1 MGKNTRETPNAPAGN
16 LWLDQARATRVRFHV
31 LALGCSLALLM
42 YIHRQ
47 AFVRAMPEIKND
59 LDLNTEQMG
68 YLAAAF
74 LVAYGIF
81 QVPCGLIG
89 DRFGARNLLTILV
102 LGWSLLTGLA
112 TLTGVVPMGVG
123 WQFSFLLGL
132 RILFGAFQA
141 GGFPVWARV
150 MADWIPVSERGSGQG
165 TIWMF
170 SRVGGALSPFLFLW
184 LFQYFGTWRT
194 PLWVLAG
201 LGLVWCAA
209 FWPWFRNRP
218 ADMPQV
224 NSAERAIIASGRVA
238 SVAPRGPVP
247 WRKLLSSANVWS
259 LCLMYGFVGFSG
271 NFITNLLP
279 LYLADTRKLTPETT
293 TWLAGLPLAFGVV
306 SCLLG
311 GFLSDFVSRYWG
323 SRKWGRRL
331 NASAGLAL
339 AGVALLAVPWA
350 ESTWLLALLL
360 SASFFFNDLN
370 IGPAWAACADVGEH
384 YAGTISGAMN
394 MIGQFAG
401 AAGMAMAG
409 AMLHRGHAEL
419 LFLVFAGSY
428 LLAAMCWFG
437 VDVTKP
443 ISDGPD
449 PAPALVNP
457 ALTPVR

>member
-1 MGKNTRETPNAPAGN
+1 MGKNNLETPNTPPGN
-16 LWLDQARATRVRFHV
+16 HRPGQAKATRVRFQV
-31 LALGCSLALLM
+31 LALGCGLALLT
-42 YIHRQ
+42 YVHRQ
-47 AFVRAMPEIKND
+47 AFVRAMPEIKHD
-59 LDLNTEQMG
+59 LELNAEQMG

-74 LVAYGIF
+74 LAAYGVF

-89 DRFGARNLLTILV
+89 DRLGARHLLTILV
-102 LGWSLLTGLA
+102 LGWSLLTGVA
-112 TLTGVVPMGVG
+112 ALTGVVPIGVG

-132 RILFGAFQA
+132 RILFGIFQA

-150 MADWIPVSERGSGQG
+150 MADWIPVSERGTGQG

-184 LFQYFGTWRT
+184 LFQYFETWRT

-201 LGLVWCAA
+201 LGVVWCAV

-218 ADMPQV
+218 EDMPQV
-224 NSAERAIIASGRVA
+224 NAAERDLISSGRTA
-238 SVAPRGPVP
+238 SVAQHGPVP

-279 LYLADTRKLTPETT
+279 LYLADNRKMTPEAT

-306 SCLLG
+306 SCVLG
-311 GFLSDFVSRYWG
+311 GFLSDFVSRRWD

-331 NASAGLAL
+331 NASVGLAL
-339 AGVALLAVPWA
+339 AGLTLLAVPWA
-350 ESTWLLALLL
+350 ESIWLLALLL

-370 IGPAWAACADVGEH
+370 IGPAWAACADIGEH

-409 AMLHRGHAEL
+409 AMLHRGHTDL
-419 LFLVFAGSY
+419 LFIVFAGSY
-428 LLAAMCWFG
+428 ALAAVCWFG

-443 ISDGPD
+443 IGENLD
-449 PAPALVNP
+449 PVSLPAKSV
-457 ALTPVR
+457 LTPIR

>member
-1 MGKNTRETPNAPAGN
+1 MGRNNREAPPVPSEE
-16 LWLDQARATRVRFHV
+16 ARPGPAKATRVRFHV
-31 LALGCSLALLM
+31 LALGCGLALLT

-59 LDLNTEQMG
+59 LNLDAEQMG

-74 LVAYGIF
+74 LLAYGIF

-89 DRFGARNLLTILV
+89 DRLGARHLLTILV

-112 TLTGVVPMGVG
+112 ALAGVVPTGVG

-132 RILFGAFQA
+132 RFLFGIFQA

-150 MADWIPVSERGSGQG
+150 MADWIPVSERGTGQG

-184 LFQYFGTWRT
+184 LFQYFDSWRI

-201 LGLVWCAA
+201 LGVVWCAI

-224 NSAERAIIASGRVA
+224 NAAERELIAKGRTDSA
-238 SVAPRGPVP
+238 ADRGPVP
-247 WRKLLSSANVWS
+247 WRKLLSSVNVWS

-271 NFITNLLP
+271 NFMTNLLP
-279 LYLADTRKLTPETT
+279 LYLADNRKLSPETT
-293 TWLAGLPLAFGVV
+293 TWLAGLPLALGVV
-306 SCLLG
+306 SCALG
-311 GFLSDFVSRYWG
+311 GFLSDFVSRRWG

-331 NASAGLAL
+331 FASIGLAL
-339 AGVALLAVPWA
+339 AGLTLLAVPWVEA
-350 ESTWLLALLL
+350 TWLLALLL

-370 IGPAWAACADVGEH
+370 IGPAWAACADIGED

-401 AAGMAMAG
+401 AAGMAIAG
-409 AMLHRGHAEL
+409 AMLHRGHTEL
-419 LFLVFAGSY
+419 LFMVFAGSY
-428 LLAAMCWFG
+428 ALATVCWFG
-437 VDVTKP
+437 VDVTRP
-443 ISDGPD
+443 IGKNPEPKSSN
-449 PAPALVNP
+449 VNP

>member
-1 MGKNTRETPNAPAGN
+1 MGKNNRETPQASPGDRRLGPAKP
-16 LWLDQARATRVRFHV
+16 TRVRFQV
-31 LALGCSLALLM
+31 LALGCSLALLT

-89 DRFGARNLLTILV
+89 DRLGARHLLTILV
-102 LGWSLLTGLA
+102 LGWSLLTGVA
-112 TLTGVVPMGVG
+112 ALTGVVPTGVG
-123 WQFSFLLGL
+123 WQFSFLLAL
-132 RILFGAFQA
+132 RFLFGIFQA

-165 TIWMF
+165 TVWMF

-201 LGLVWCAA
+201 LGLVWCAV

-218 ADMPQV
+218 EDMPQV
-224 NSAERAIIASGRVA
+224 NAAERELIASGREAAVA
-238 SVAPRGPVP
+238 QRGPVP
-247 WRKLLSSANVWS
+247 WRKLFTSLSVWS

-279 LYLADTRKLTPETT
+279 LYLADNRKLTPETT

-306 SCLLG
+306 SCVLG
-311 GFLSDFVSRYWG
+311 GFLSDFVSRRWG

-331 NASAGLAL
+331 IASVGLAL
-339 AGVALLAVPWA
+339 AGLALLAVPWVEA
-350 ESTWLLALLL
+350 VWLLALLL
-360 SASFFFNDLN
+360 SASFFFNDLS

-401 AAGMAMAG
+401 AAGMALAG
-409 AMLHRGHAEL
+409 VLLQRGHAEL
-419 LFLVFAGSY
+419 LFIVFAGSY
-428 LLAAMCWFG
+428 ALAAVCWFG

-443 ISDGPD
+443 IGGPD
-449 PAPALVNP
+449 PASSIVKP

>member
-1 MGKNTRETPNAPAGN
+1 MGKNNRETPDASPGN
-16 LWLDQARATRVRFHV
+16 RRPGQAKPTRVRFRV
-31 LALGCSLALLM
+31 LALGCSLALLT

-74 LVAYGIF
+74 LVAYGLF

-89 DRFGARNLLTILV
+89 DRLGARHLLTFLV
-102 LGWSLLTGLA
+102 LGWSLLTGVASLA
-112 TLTGVVPMGVG
+112 GVAPTGVG
-123 WQFSFLLGL
+123 WQFLFLLSL
-132 RILFGAFQA
+132 RFLFGIFQA

-165 TIWMF
+165 TVWMF

-201 LGLVWCAA
+201 LGLVWCAV

-218 ADMPQV
+218 EDMPQV
-224 NSAERAIIASGRVA
+224 NAAERELIASGRAA
-238 SVAPRGPVP
+238 SAAQRGPVP
-247 WRKLLSSANVWS
+247 WRKLLSSVSVWS

-279 LYLADTRKLTPETT
+279 LYLADNRKLTPETT

-306 SCLLG
+306 SCVLG
-311 GFLSDFVSRYWG
+311 GFLSDFVSRRWG

-339 AGVALLAVPWA
+339 AGLALLAVPWVEA
-350 ESTWLLALLL
+350 VWLLALLL
-360 SASFFFNDLN
+360 SASFFFNDLS

-401 AAGMAMAG
+401 AAGMALAG
-409 AMLHRGHAEL
+409 AMLQRGHSEL
-419 LFLVFAGSY
+419 LFIVFAGSY
-428 LLAAMCWFG
+428 ALAAACWFG

-443 ISDGPD
+443 ISSGPD
-449 PAPALVNP
+449 PASSIGKP

>member
-1 MGKNTRETPNAPAGN
+1 MGKNNRETPQASPGDRRLGPAKP
-16 LWLDQARATRVRFHV
+16 TRVRFQV
-31 LALGCSLALLM
+31 LALGCSLALLT

-89 DRFGARNLLTILV
+89 DRLGARHLLTILV
-102 LGWSLLTGLA
+102 LGWSLLTGVA
-112 TLTGVVPMGVG
+112 ALTGVVPTGVG
-123 WQFSFLLGL
+123 WQFSFLLAL
-132 RILFGAFQA
+132 RFLFGIFQA

-165 TIWMF
+165 TVWMF

-201 LGLVWCAA
+201 LGLVWCAV

-218 ADMPQV
+218 EDMPQV
-224 NSAERAIIASGRVA
+224 NAAERELIASGREAAVA
-238 SVAPRGPVP
+238 QRGTVP
-247 WRKLLSSANVWS
+247 WRKLFTSLSVWS

-279 LYLADTRKLTPETT
+279 LYLADNRKLTPETT

-306 SCLLG
+306 SCVLG
-311 GFLSDFVSRYWG
+311 GFLSDFVSRRWG

-331 NASAGLAL
+331 IASVGLAL
-339 AGVALLAVPWA
+339 AGLALLAVPWVEA
-350 ESTWLLALLL
+350 VWLLALLL
-360 SASFFFNDLN
+360 SASFFFNDLS

-401 AAGMAMAG
+401 AAGMALAG
-409 AMLHRGHAEL
+409 VLLQRGHAEL
-419 LFLVFAGSY
+419 LFIVFAGSY
-428 LLAAMCWFG
+428 ALAAVCWFG

-443 ISDGPD
+443 IGGPD
-449 PAPALVNP
+449 PASSIVKP